1 MNNGDPFGNFLDDD
15 KTVLKPSPGLRRKPA
30 SEPPHPEQTAPAF
43 GPGAAEVLTQR
54 INLQS
59 GDNPLVGSAMALLSL
74 VTQLRNSASHAD
86 IPGLRNKLISEV
98 RNFETQALQA
108 GCQPEHV
115 QAARYALCSLLDES
129 ILNTPWGCN
138 SLWTTQNLL
147 VTFHKES
154 WGGEKFFQILKNLI
168 AQPGTYLHL
177 LELFYFCLSLGFE
190 GKYRVLEHGST
201 RLEEVRENL
210 YLVIRRQRGDFE
222 KELSAHWRGITD
234 KRNVL
239 AKYVPLWVVASLTGL
254 ILMLVFLGFLYAVNQ
269 ASNPLLSQ
277 LYKIKDDLDA
287 RVAVNKPR
295 PQAQPEVVPVRNII
309 DDISAFLAPEIQ
321 QNKVTVDSV
330 NGKTVIRIMAKSFF
344 ASGSDQ
350 VQTMYYP
357 LLEKIA
363 QALATVTDP
372 ITVVGHTDNVPIFT
386 ARFPSNWD
394 LSSARAQTVAAF
406 LNSRARFS
414 QPIASEGRA
423 DTQSLVPNDSPEHR
437 AMNRRI
443 EINF

>member
-1 MNNGDPFGNFLDDD
+1 VNQDDPFGNYLDDD
-15 KTVLKPSPGLRRKPA
+15 KTVLKPTPGLRRKPS
-30 SEPPHPEQTAPAF
+30 SESPAQATAAFAPPPAEAV
-43 GPGAAEVLTQR
+43 PQQ

-59 GDNPLVGSAMALLSL
+59 GDNPLVGSAMALLS
-74 VTQLRNSASHAD
+74 VVAQLRNSASHAD
-86 IPGLRNKLISEV
+86 VPGLRNKLINEV
-98 RNFETQALQA
+98 KTFEAKALQA
-108 GCQPEHV
+108 GCLPEHV
-115 QAARYALCSLLDES
+115 QAARYALCSLLDEA

-154 WGGEKFFQILKNLI
+154 WGGEKFFQVLRNLI

-190 GKYRVLEHGST
+190 GKYRVLEHGTT

-210 YLVIRRQRGDFE
+210 YLVIRRQRGDFDR
-222 KELSAHWRGITD
+222 ELSLHWRGITD
-234 KRNVL
+234 KRNAL
-239 AKYVPLWVVASLTGL
+239 AKYVPLWVVASVAGL
-254 ILMLVFLGFLYAVNQ
+254 ILTLVFLGFLYTINQ
-269 ASNPLLSQ
+269 ASNPLLGQ
-277 LYKIKDDLDA
+277 LYKIRDDLDVKA
-287 RVAVNKPR
+287 SVAVGKPA
-295 PQAQPEVVPVRNII
+295 PQVVPEAAPAKNIM
-309 DDISAFLAPEIQ
+309 DDLKAFLAPEIQ
-321 QNKVTVDSV
+321 QHEVTVDQL
-330 NGKTVIRIMAKSFF
+330 NGKTVVRIVAKGFF

-350 VQTMYYP
+350 VQAEYYP

-363 QALATVTDP
+363 KALAQITDP
-372 ITVVGHTDNVPIFT
+372 ISVVGHTDNVPIFT

-394 LSSARAQTVAAF
+394 LSSARAKTVAAF
-406 LNSRARFS
+406 LNSHGQFS
-414 QPIASEGRA
+414 HPIASEGRA

>member
-1 MNNGDPFGNFLDDD
+1 MNQGDPFGNYLDDD
-15 KTVLKPSPGLRRKPA
+15 KTVLKPSPGRRKKPS
-30 SEPPHPEQTAPAF
+30 SEPLQQPAAPVFA
-43 GPGAAEVLTQR
+43 PAAEVLPQQ

-74 VTQLRNSASHAD
+74 VVQLRNSVSHAD
-86 IPGLRNKLISEV
+86 VPGLRNKLVSEV
-98 RNFETQALQA
+98 KTFEAKSLQA
-108 GCQPEHV
+108 GCSPEHV
-115 QAARYALCSLLDES
+115 QAARYALCSLLDEA

-138 SLWTTQNLL
+138 SIWTTQNLL
-147 VTFHKES
+147 VTFHKEA
-154 WGGEKFFQILKNLI
+154 WGGEKFFQILQNLV

-190 GKYRVLEHGST
+190 GKYRVQEHGLT

-210 YLVIRRQRGDFE
+210 YLVIRRQRGDFD
-222 KELSAHWRGITD
+222 KELSPHWRGITD
-234 KRNVL
+234 KRNAL
-239 AKYVPLWVVASLTGL
+239 AKYVPLWVVASVAGFV
-254 ILMLVFLGFLYAVNQ
+254 LMLVFLGFLYAVNQ

-277 LYKIKDDLDA
+277 LYKIKDDLDIKPTL
-287 RVAVNKPR
+287 AVNKPA
-295 PQAQPEVVPVRNII
+295 PAAAPVRNIL
-309 DDISAFLAPEIQ
+309 DDLRAFLAPEIQ
-321 QNKVTVDSV
+321 QHKVTVDQV

-350 VQTMYYP
+350 VQAEYYP

-363 QALATVTDP
+363 QALTTITDP
-372 ITVVGHTDNVPIFT
+372 ISVVGHTDNVPIFT

-394 LSSARAQTVAAF
+394 LSSARAKTVAAF
-406 LNSRARFS
+406 LSGHGQFS
-414 QPIASEGRA
+414 HPIASEGRA

>member
-1 MNNGDPFGNFLDDD
+1 VNNGDPFGNFLDDD

-30 SEPPHPEQTAPAF
+30 SEPLHPGQTAPAF
-43 GPGAAEVLTQR
+43 SPGTAEVLPQR

-98 RNFETQALQA
+98 KNFETQALQA

-115 QAARYALCSLLDES
+115 QAARYALCSLLDEA

-168 AQPGTYLHL
+168 TQPGTYLHL

-210 YLVIRRQRGDFE
+210 YLVIRRQRGDFD

-239 AKYVPLWVVASLTGL
+239 AKYVPLWVVASVAGL

-277 LYKIKDDLDA
+277 MYKIKDDLDA
-287 RVAVNKPR
+287 RVAVNKPQ
-295 PQAQPEVVPVRNII
+295 PQAAPEAAPIRNII
-309 DDISAFLAPEIQ
+309 DDIRAFLAPEIQ

-350 VQTMYYP
+350 VQTLYYP

-406 LNSRARFS
+406 LNSRVRFS
-414 QPIASEGRA
+414 HPIASEGRA

>member
-1 MNNGDPFGNFLDDD
+1 MNQGDPFGNYLDDD
-15 KTVLKPSPGLRRKPA
+15 KTVLKPSPGLRKKPS
-30 SEPPHPEQTAPAF
+30 SEPLQQPAAPVFA
-43 GPGAAEVLTQR
+43 PAAEVLPQQ

-74 VTQLRNSASHAD
+74 VVQLRNSVSHAD
-86 IPGLRNKLISEV
+86 VPGLRNKLISEV
-98 RNFETQALQA
+98 KTFEAKSLQA
-108 GCQPEHV
+108 GCPPEHV
-115 QAARYALCSLLDES
+115 QAARYALCSLLDEA

-138 SLWTTQNLL
+138 SIWTTQNLL
-147 VTFHKES
+147 VTFHKEA
-154 WGGEKFFQILKNLI
+154 WGGEKFFQILQNLV
-168 AQPGTYLHL
+168 AQPGTYLYL

-190 GKYRVLEHGST
+190 GKYRVQEHGLT

-210 YLVIRRQRGDFE
+210 YLVIRRQRGDFD
-222 KELSAHWRGITD
+222 KELSPHWRGITD
-234 KRNVL
+234 KRNAL
-239 AKYVPLWVVASLTGL
+239 AKYVPLWVVASVAGFA
-254 ILMLVFLGFLYAVNQ
+254 LMLVFLGFLYAVNQ

-277 LYKIKDDLDA
+277 LYKIKDDLDIKPTL
-287 RVAVNKPR
+287 AVNKPA
-295 PQAQPEVVPVRNII
+295 PAAPVRNIL
-309 DDISAFLAPEIQ
+309 DDLRAFLAPEIQ
-321 QNKVTVDSV
+321 QHKVTVDQV

-350 VQTMYYP
+350 IQAEYYP

-363 QALATVTDP
+363 QALTTITDP
-372 ITVVGHTDNVPIFT
+372 ISVVGHTDNVPIFT

-394 LSSARAQTVAAF
+394 LSSARAKTVAAF
-406 LNSRARFS
+406 LSGHGQFS
-414 QPIASEGRA
+414 HPIASEGRA